1 MSIFYLEN
9 ILNQGIGRQTVA
21 EVLLGFLES
30 LALDLSA
37 TMLHHEVVEEGR
49 AFCSLVDLIN
59 AHCVV
64 DHFNKTTVGTSSKD
78 FISLKPEWKLF
89 NPKDLIDLG
98 NKLHGELLLSH
109 VIKRFDD
116 DSD

>member
-1 MSIFYLEN
+1 MHDVAFVVNHNILIVSIFDLEN
-9 ILNQGIGRQTVA
+9 ILNQGIGCQTVA

-37 TMLHHEVVEEGR
+37 TMLHYEVVEEGR

-64 DHFNKTTVGTSSKD
+64 DYFNKTTVGTSS
-78 FISLKPEWKLF
+78 
-89 NPKDLIDLG
+89 
-98 NKLHGELLLSH
+98 
-109 VIKRFDD
+109 
-116 DSD
+116 